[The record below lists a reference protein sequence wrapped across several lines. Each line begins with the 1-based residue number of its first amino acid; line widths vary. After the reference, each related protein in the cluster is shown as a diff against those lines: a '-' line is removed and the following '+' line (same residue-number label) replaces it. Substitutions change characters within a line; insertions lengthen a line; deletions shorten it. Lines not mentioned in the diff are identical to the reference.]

1 MKSEKINRIS
11 PSVTIEITTI
21 AKELKRQGKDVVLL
35 AAGEPDF
42 PSPDHVK
49 TGAIKAIENNF
60 TTYTETAGIPE
71 LKEGIC
77 KKFLRDNGLNYK
89 SEEIMVNCGSKHA
102 IYLALQCL
110 LSPKDKVLLSLPC
123 WNSYI
128 EQVKLAEGEPLL
140 INSREDM
147 SLDIDKLNKSVTEK
161 VKVLLLNSPCNPTGH
176 VFTEKEL
183 EAIGEIALK
192 HKDLFIISDEVYEY
206 FVYEGKHISLT
217 KIFPELKN
225 RTVIVNSVSKSYSMP
240 GWRIGYAAGQKELIS
255 AMTALQDHIT
265 SNPSSISQIAALKAI
280 VGDQSCVKHMFHEF
294 SKRRDFVI
302 DKLNKLPLI
311 TCSPPKGA
319 FYAFIDISKTGM
331 DSRSF
336 TKRLLEEELVALIPG
351 IAFGYDNFVRLSFA
365 SAYEEL
371 KKGMER
377 IERFILKIN
386 NAREA

>member
-49 TGAIKAIENNF
+49 AGAIKAIENNF

-71 LKEGIC
+71 LKEAIC
-77 KKFLRDNGLNYK
+77 KKFFRDNGLSYK
-89 SEEIMVNCGSKHA
+89 PEEIMVNCGSKHA

-110 LSPKDKVLLSLPC
+110 LSHGDKVLMSLPC

-147 SLDIDKLNKSVTEK
+147 SLDIDKLKDFVTDE
-161 VKVLLLNSPCNPTGH
+161 VKILLLNSPCNPTGH

-183 EAIGEIALK
+183 KAIGEIALT
-192 HKDLFIISDEVYEY
+192 HKDLFILSDEVYEY
-206 FVYEGKHISLT
+206 FIYEGKHVSLT

-240 GWRIGYAAGQKELIS
+240 GWRIGYAAGPKELIS
-255 AMTALQDHIT
+255 AMTALQGHIT
-265 SNPSSISQIAALKAI
+265 SNPSSISQIAAMKAI
-280 VGDQSCVKHMFHEF
+280 DGDQSCVKHMFHEF
-294 SKRRDFVI
+294 SRRRDFVI
-302 DKLNKLPLI
+302 DKLNKLPMI

-336 TKRLLEEELVALIPG
+336 ARKLLEEELVALVPG

-365 SAYEEL
+365 SAYKEL
-371 KKGMER
+371 ERGMER
-377 IERFILKIN
+377 IERFMCKIN
-386 NAREA
+386 D